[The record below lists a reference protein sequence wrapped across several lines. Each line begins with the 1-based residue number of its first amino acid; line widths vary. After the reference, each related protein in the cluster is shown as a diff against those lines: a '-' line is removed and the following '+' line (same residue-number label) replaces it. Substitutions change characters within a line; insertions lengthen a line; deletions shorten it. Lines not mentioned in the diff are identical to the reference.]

1 MRQGGRREVR
11 ADGVFSA
18 ATPSGHENGHATPGG
33 DNAHPLG
40 TRSFECIY
48 PNEGHAVTE
57 QSPYPY
63 QTQLAPAPAPR
74 NGLGTAG
81 FVLGLIGLIFSPIPL
96 IGVVAW
102 PLVILGLIFVLLG
115 FSHVR
120 GDGRRQ

>member
-1 MRQGGRREVR
+1 
-11 ADGVFSA
+11 
-18 ATPSGHENGHATPGG
+18 
-33 DNAHPLG
+33 
-40 TRSFECIY
+40 
-48 PNEGHAVTE
+48 VTE

-63 QTQLAPAPAPR
+63 QTQLAPAPPAPR

-102 PLVILGLIFVLLG
+102 PLAILGLIFFLLG
-115 FSHVR
+115 FSHLR